1 MQVELDLEPD
11 PSLMVLAQPLQSL
24 LLVEMMPVA
33 ALEKLPVVVVQE
45 VLLALVAAEPGAEVM
60 EVGLLVTPTELLL
73 MVVEL

>member
-1 MQVELDLEPD
+1 MELDLEPD
-11 PSLMVLAQPLQSL
+11 PSLMVLAQSLLSL

-33 ALEKLPVVVVQE
+33 ALGKLPVVVVQE

-73 MVVEL
+73 MVVER

>member
-1 MQVELDLEPD
+1 MELDLEPD

>member
-1 MQVELDLEPD
+1 MELDLEPD

-73 MVVEL
+73 MVVER

>member
-1 MQVELDLEPD
+1 VELDLEPD